1 MNSSKT
7 YGLIKTDKVG
17 DPVKVITSEWGT
29 VIENLCIFVEK
40 CLFLEVLKIESRVK
54 DTSKM
59 LAIIDNLNKSN
70 TLTSDCSLVSFDI
83 ISMFPSIDN
92 ISGLKVVKSILET
105 LGQTIAACI
114 IEALKLWLQ
123 CSNSIFNNKHF

>member
-1 MNSSKT
+1 MNPGKT

-83 ISMFPSIDN
+83 ISMFLSIDN
-92 ISGLKVVKSILET
+92 ISGLKVVKSILDT
-105 LGQTIAACI
+105 RPDHCGL
-114 IEALKLWLQ
+114 
-123 CSNSIFNNKHF
+123 HY